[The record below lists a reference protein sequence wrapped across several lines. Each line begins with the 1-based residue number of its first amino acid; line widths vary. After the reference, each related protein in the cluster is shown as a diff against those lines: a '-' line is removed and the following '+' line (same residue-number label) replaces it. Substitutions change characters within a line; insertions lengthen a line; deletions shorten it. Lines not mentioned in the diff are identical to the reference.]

1 MDKRHINCEISN
13 SCFHGSFHMLV
24 RNWEVALSLVSVIA
38 QPDSKLGLV
47 TAAGRFPLD
56 NDSCEPVVRSFEVLK
71 QKLMYV
77 FYCCAVTED
86 ISYDTKQLCRKIN
99 LLPICDYSKF
109 MWSFMASHF
118 LSVSCVC
125 VMKFLFLWTQF
136 TIGGGVRC
144 YLTSPNF
151 ILYCQETLKRQQ
163 KITHLTCC
171 LRIYLLTSQTDFS
184 T

>member
-1 MDKRHINCEISN
+1 MDKRHINYEISN

-24 RNWEVALSLVSVIA
+24 RNCEVALSLVSVIA

-71 QKLMYV
+71 QKLIYV
-77 FYCCAVTED
+77 FHCHAVTED

-99 LLPICDYSKF
+99 LLPICEQGFTQNSSGHS
-109 MWSFMASHF
+109 WTSHF

-125 VMKFLFLWTQF
+125 VMKFLYLWTQF

-144 YLTSPNF
+144 SLTSPNF
-151 ILYCQETLKRQQ
+151 ILYCQKKLFKKAAKNYTF
-163 KITHLTCC
+163 
-171 LRIYLLTSQTDFS
+171 YLLSQNLFINITD
-184 T
+184 